1 MTAPAPGPAV
11 ADSLS
16 AADFAFLGALVHDRS
31 GIVLHEDKQYLVHT
45 RLAGLAARHGGIAP
59 LCEFLRGHPT
69 SPDLGAVVE
78 AFTTNETTF
87 FRDPSFF
94 GALREAILP
103 ALVAAAASTRRLRIW
118 SAACS
123 TGQEAYSVLM
133 LLRRDFPLTRDWDV
147 RIVGTDLSAQAIAR
161 AAAGTYSRFEVSRGL
176 TEGDLERFFVRAG
189 NDWQIEPRLR
199 AQVELRQMNLAQ
211 PWPRLPVFDLVLLRN
226 VLIYFDATT
235 KEGVLRRA
243 AAQLVPGGTLALG
256 STESAA
262 GAEDLWSPVRLGTAR
277 VFRRAAE
284 VPPVPTP
291 VPRLCEVR
299 SA

>member
-1 MTAPAPGPAV
+1 MTADA
-11 ADSLS
+11 LS
-16 AADFAFLGALVHDRS
+16 PADFAFLGTLIHDRS

-45 RLAGLAARHGGIAP
+45 RLAPFTARHGGLAP
-59 LCEFLRGHPT
+59 LCEFLRRHPT
-69 SPDLGAVVE
+69 SPEVGDVIE

-94 GALREAILP
+94 GALREQILP
-103 ALVAAAASTRRLRIW
+103 ELVAGAASTRRLRIW

-123 TGQEAYSVLM
+123 TGQEAYSLLM
-133 LLRRDFPLTRDWDV
+133 LLRREFPQTRDWDV
-147 RIVGTDLSAQAIAR
+147 QVVGTDLSEPAIAR

-176 TEGDLERFFVRAG
+176 GEGDLERFFVPVG
-189 NDWQIEPRLR
+189 KDWQIQPQLR
-199 AQVELRQMNLAQ
+199 AQVELRQMNLAG

-235 KEGVLRRA
+235 KESVLRRA
-243 AAQLVPGGTLALG
+243 AAQLAPGGTLALG

-262 GAEDLWSPVRLGTAR
+262 GAEDVWSPVRLGTAR
-277 VFRRAAE
+277 VFRRSGGAARS
-284 VPPVPTP
+284 PVPGP
-291 VPRLCEVR
+291 APRREVR